1 MRAESTRNPDEGAL
15 GAQRL
20 RHLVSVGRSLVS
32 ELQLDVVLDRI
43 LAGACEVTGARY
55 AAVGVLDEGRHELA
69 RFVSRGSTARLL
81 ARSAIFPVAVGSW
94 TLSSPTPGRFAS
106 TTSGATPASPDS
118 LPGTPSS
125 VCPSWCFHWPARWWR
140 PAACSFC
147 SRTAMIWWSR
157 QTTPAWL
164 TTVRCVCRSPGRRR
178 GGAPD
183 RCPTVGRAGRGA
195 DVLRTQNVGG
205 SRWARGRDARGY
217 RGHQRSEEVGSPHD
231 RRPGAGRPRFAS
243 AARRRAG
250 RRRGDGLDERG
261 PGVILVCFDGSA
273 DAEAAVDRAA
283 SLMPGGPGDGPTVWE
298 PFIDVMARSGGLT
311 WSGGFMPEVDQ
322 IDKASRDR
330 AGELAQQGV
339 DRARGAGLAA
349 SPLVGERS
357 ISLTAA
363 ILSAAAEV
371 QAEAIV
377 LGSRGLTGVKS
388 VLLGSVSH
396 AVLQHAD
403 RPVLVVPSAEVA
415 EARSRPTRS
424 T

>member
-81 ARSAIFPVAVGSW
+81 ARSAIFPVAVESW

-283 SLMPGGPGDGPTVWE
+283 S
-298 PFIDVMARSGGLT
+298 
-311 WSGGFMPEVDQ
+311 
-322 IDKASRDR
+322 
-330 AGELAQQGV
+330 
-339 DRARGAGLAA
+339 
-349 SPLVGERS
+349 
-357 ISLTAA
+357 
-363 ILSAAAEV
+363 
-371 QAEAIV
+371 
-377 LGSRGLTGVKS
+377 
-388 VLLGSVSH
+388 
-396 AVLQHAD
+396 
-403 RPVLVVPSAEVA
+403 
-415 EARSRPTRS
+415 
-424 T
+424 